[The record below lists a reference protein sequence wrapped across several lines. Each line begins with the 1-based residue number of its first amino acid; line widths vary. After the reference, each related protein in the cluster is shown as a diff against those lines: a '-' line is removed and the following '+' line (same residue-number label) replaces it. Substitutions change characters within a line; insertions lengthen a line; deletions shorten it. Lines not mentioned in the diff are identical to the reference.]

1 MMPDGVSLIA
11 LLVLIIWRLVFTGIL
26 RWPLGTGIAT
36 RNQPHHSLL
45 QQHLHRRD
53 PAGAVVIQDNRF
65 ENTSNGVHAVKRE
78 YRAKIY
84 LRRIVALTG
93 ATQKGNSYVLD
104 VGITRF
110 SVRDGYVARLRDATD
125 PSCIYRETCFYS
137 AQRGM
142 PKAEQIAAAL
152 LQLKN
157 NPALFDKWVA
167 QDGLMFKADGTTVQ
181 PRAVIGWG

>member
-1 MMPDGVSLIA
+1 MMPDSIALIA
-11 LLVLIIWRLVFTGIL
+11 FLVLIIWRLVFTAL
-26 RWPLGTGIAT
+26 QRRRLATGITT
-36 RNQPHHSLL
+36 RNQPHNSLL
-45 QQHLHRRD
+45 EQHLHRIN
-53 PAGAVVIQDNRF
+53 PVGAIQDNGF

-78 YRAKIY
+78 DRAKTY

-93 ATQKGNSYVLD
+93 ATQIGNRYVLD
-104 VGITRF
+104 VGTTRF
-110 SVRDGYVARLRDATD
+110 SVRDGYVGRLRDATD

-142 PKAEQIAAAL
+142 PKEEQIAAAL

-167 QDGLMFKADGTTVQ
+167 QSGLMFKADGTTVQ
-181 PRAVIGWG
+181 PRAVIGWR